1 MGIDP
6 APFWANLLLYF
17 FESNYIKQ
25 LISNGSSKE
34 YEYHGVSR
42 FTDFLCAIND
52 DNEFLTSFI
61 NIYPKV
67 LDLKV
72 EHLGNHA
79 SFSDLDI
86 KIEDCFRI

>member
-1 MGIDP
+1 MGQPLSLIL
-6 APFWANLLLYF
+6 WT
-17 FESNYIKQ
+17 NYIKW
-25 LISNGSSKE
+25 LISNGPSQE
-34 YEYHGVSR
+34 YKYHEVSR
-42 FTDFLCAIND
+42 FTDALCAIND

-79 SFSDLDI
+79 SFLDLGI
-86 KIEDCFRI
+86 KIEDCFRIWTLWQKW

>member
-1 MGIDP
+1 MK
-6 APFWANLLLYF
+6 W
-17 FESNYIKQ
+17 
-25 LISNGSSKE
+25 LISNRPSEE
-34 YEYHGVSR
+34 YKYHGVSR
-42 FTDFLCAIND
+42 FTDSPYSLIALCAIND

-79 SFSDLDI
+79 SFLDLAI
-86 KIEDCFRI
+86 KIEDCFRIWTLWQKS